1 MKKDQN
7 LPLED
12 SSSSLQAVNNA
23 VREAVTACQG
33 ETKNLLNLLR
43 QLEYLHKEIRDG
55 VFQDGLP
62 ENRQEL
68 YTLLKDIES
77 TGGWPY
83 IERMRLQWFLVN
95 LATKRNEYDA
105 EIEICHPQPHTDDT
119 QSNKSNIE

>member
-12 SSSSLQAVNNA
+12 SSSSLQAVSNA

-33 ETKNLLNLLR
+33 ETKNFLNLLR

-55 VFQDGLP
+55 VFQDSLP

-68 YTLLKDIES
+68 YNLLKDIES

-83 IERMRLQWFLVN
+83 IERMRLQWFLIN

-105 EIEICHPQPHTDDT
+105 EIEISHP
-119 QSNKSNIE
+119 